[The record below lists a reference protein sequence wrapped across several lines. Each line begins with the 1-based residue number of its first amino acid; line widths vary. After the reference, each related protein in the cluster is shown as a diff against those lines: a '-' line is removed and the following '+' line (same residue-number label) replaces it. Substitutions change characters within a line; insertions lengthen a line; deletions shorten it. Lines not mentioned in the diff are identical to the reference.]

1 MLLPLHCL
9 NLPLLLLCSRFS
21 HPAMEPSFFAFQTNW
36 EVARQRYL
44 FVFVDPDPRVYST
57 WLVIDRL
64 SIANSSAEKYKPSGI
79 ESQGSK
85 APLQLFDPEI
95 LRRLGVK
102 LASAACEIH
111 EAKWEPLSSPAVE
124 IASHFAS
131 MRNPGERERFRHFF
145 RMLEDHV
152 VLDSTFAPIIQALRF
167 PSALTT
173 SPIRF
178 SL

>member
-1 MLLPLHCL
+1 
-9 NLPLLLLCSRFS
+9 
-21 HPAMEPSFFAFQTNW
+21 MELSFFAYQTNP
-36 EVARQRYL
+36 EVAHQRYL
-44 FVFVDPDPRVYST
+44 FIFVDPDLCAHST
-57 WLVIDRL
+57 WLVIDRV
-64 SIANSSAEKYKPSGI
+64 SIASSIAEKYKPSGV

-95 LRRLGVK
+95 LQRLGVK
-102 LASAACEIH
+102 LASAACKIH

-131 MRNPGERERFRHFF
+131 IREPGERERFRHFF

-152 VLDSTFAPIIQALRF
+152 VFDSTFAPIIQALRF
-167 PSALTT
+167 PSALMT